1 MKSEVGQKKK
11 SGKLRL
17 NLLDWII
24 IAALLLSAVGVWFRY
39 GFSENWKNKKNLV
52 TAQISFS
59 VSDIKETTYTGGY
72 FREGTQVFNADNDNT
87 LIGVFAG
94 EDKFSYIPAKYYVTT
109 KTGETIIKQSVTDR
123 IDVTGAI
130 ISEGIKNENGFFY
143 GGSTYI
149 APGQI
154 VIICS
159 QDLKLMVLI
168 TDIQILE
175 SEK

>member
-1 MKSEVGQKKK
+1 MKSEGTQGRKK
-11 SGKLRL
+11 GLLRL
-17 NLLDWII
+17 NLLDWIL
-24 IAALLLSAVGVWFRY
+24 IAAILLSAVGVWFRY

-52 TAQISFS
+52 TAQITFT

-72 FREGTQVFNADNDNT
+72 FREGTQVFNNDNDNS

-109 KTGETIIKQSVTDR
+109 KTGETVIKQSVTDR

-130 ISEGIKNENGFFY
+130 LSEGIKNENGFFY
-143 GGSTYI
+143 GGTTYI
-149 APGQI
+149 APGQTI
-154 VIICS
+154 LIS
-159 QDLKLMVLI
+159 TRELKLVVLI

-175 SEK
+175 SGK